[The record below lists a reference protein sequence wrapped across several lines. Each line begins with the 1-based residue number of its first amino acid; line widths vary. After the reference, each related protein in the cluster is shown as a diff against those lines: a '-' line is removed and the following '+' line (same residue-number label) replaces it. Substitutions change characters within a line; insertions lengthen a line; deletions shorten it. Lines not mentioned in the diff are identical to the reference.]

1 MMRTGVLVTTVVL
14 AVTVA
19 AVAAELQERTRLEYE
34 AYVEEARQRF
44 LSRVRRANP
53 PPRDPGLLDELGNG
67 GGPVARP
74 ANRGGIIG
82 IHRGLVH
89 HWAGAVF
96 IPETTLPQVLAVSH
110 AYDEYHAFY
119 ESIIGSRLARR
130 EGDTFHLELRAREG
144 AAGITVVLDIRSSVT
159 YTTPRPGFTY
169 ALSATYEVRE
179 VKDAG
184 TDRERHQPVGQDS
197 GYLWGAS
204 TFTTFTERDGG
215 VFVELETLGLSR
227 RFPPVLGWFLEPI
240 ARRLGR
246 KSVEGSLQEFRR
258 AILTHAD
265 TAGKP

>member
-14 AVTVA
+14 AATVPL
-19 AVAAELQERTRLEYE
+19 VAAELHERTRLEYE

-44 LSRVRRANP
+44 LARVRGNP
-53 PPRDPGLLDELGNG
+53 VRRDSGLLDELGDG

-89 HWAGAVF
+89 HWTGAVF
-96 IPETTLPQVLAVSH
+96 IPDRALHEVLAVSH

-130 EGDTFHLELRAREG
+130 EGDTFHLELRVREG
-144 AAGITVVLDIRSSVT
+144 AAGITVVFDIRSRVT
-159 YTTPRPGFTY
+159 YVTPRPGFTY
-169 ALSATYEVRE
+169 ALSATHEIRE

-246 KSVEGSLQEFRR
+246 KSVEGSLEEFRT
-258 AILTHAD
+258 AILERAD
-265 TAGKP
+265 TVGSP